1 MTNALTDLVV
11 ELDGKVVG
19 YLTESLAAYHKSLLA
34 RISVISAFRDDTNAD
49 NLRPMFSQ
57 VIILPVPGFQIV
69 FHPWNICSERDHCT
83 AASFLCPESGRRN
96 VNFETLS
103 LIELVRT
110 LLGGNASETGHNPQ
124 CNAAEMI
131 QCNAFVCC

>member
-34 RISVISAFRDDTNAD
+34 RISVISAFHDDTNAD

-57 VIILPVPGFQIV
+57 VIILLVPGFQNCFPSPGTSVQNVTIAPRPV
-69 FHPWNICSERDHCT
+69 SSVRSPDDAMLILKP
-83 AASFLCPESGRRN
+83 FL
-96 VNFETLS
+96 
-103 LIELVRT
+103 
-110 LLGGNASETGHNPQ
+110 
-124 CNAAEMI
+124 
-131 QCNAFVCC
+131 